1 MSISIQQNIALHKN
15 EVLIHAATHIHLEN
29 IIQSKKD
36 RYKLCDLIYM
46 KFPEYSNV
54 QTQKIM
60 SYYHRVEV
68 QRTKKDS

>member
-29 IIQSKKD
+29 IIQSKKG

-54 QTQKIM
+54 
-60 SYYHRVEV
+60 
-68 QRTKKDS
+68 